1 LVLTELNLQFAITDK
16 AELQSGIIFF
26 NLLLTIRSYCLDQN
40 YNPVVTAGKNGCG
53 SWWAMADDDID
64 EDQEE
69 GEEGEEG
76 EGKSSGGGSKKLIII
91 IAGVVLLLIGGGA
104 AAFFMG
110 LFDSLL
116 GGDEAAVVA
125 PAEDG
130 KDVADNV
137 AFFHELPEIVVNL
150 NSKGRKRSVMK
161 LKVSLEVA
169 SPGEIPKLEALMPRV
184 LDNFQVY
191 LRELRLDDL
200 KGSAGMYRLREEL
213 LTRVNA
219 AITPSKVRAVLFK
232 EMLVQ

>member
-1 LVLTELNLQFAITDK
+1 
-16 AELQSGIIFF
+16 
-26 NLLLTIRSYCLDQN
+26 
-40 YNPVVTAGKNGCG
+40 
-53 SWWAMADDDID
+53 MADDEID
-64 EDQEE
+64 EEAE
-69 GEEGEEG
+69 AEGEEG

-91 IAGVVLLLIGGGA
+91 IAGVVLLLIGGAA

-110 LFDSLL
+110 LFYPLL
-116 GGDEAAVVA
+116 GGDEAAVAA

-130 KDVADNV
+130 KSVADNV
-137 AFFHELPEIVVNL
+137 AFFHELPEIIVNL

-161 LKVSLEVA
+161 LRVSLEVA

-184 LDNFQVY
+184 IDNFQVY